1 MSHSVFISKQQSFE
15 RYEYFGRLQ
24 TLEDFYVT
32 RAATGLSV
40 RRNEPAKNI
49 YFTCVLYH
57 LHVYIIQAATCACG
71 NNNNYTKA
79 LMLIFYFVSSG

>member
-1 MSHSVFISKQQSFE
+1 MSHSVLISKQQSFQ

-24 TLEDFYVT
+24 TLEDSYVT

-40 RRNEPAKNI
+40 RRNEPAKKI

-57 LHVYIIQAATCACG
+57 HIIQTATCACG
-71 NNNNYTKA
+71 NNKKYTKA
-79 LMLIFYFVSSG
+79 LMLRFYFVSSG

>member
-57 LHVYIIQAATCACG
+57 HIIQAATCACG
-71 NNNNYTKA
+71 YNNNSTKA
-79 LMLIFYFVSSG
+79 LMLRFYFVSSG